1 MASYYYL
8 MSQLPSIMPHADP
21 PLTYTQFKEI
31 ARRFLT
37 DKDAADLEYITLHP
51 MREPVKAHSNL
62 VTAWCRFD
70 RELRLALEQ
79 MRAAKLKWDVP
90 SDVSGEQSSV
100 FDVGA
105 IIRGVSTIDD
115 PLAAEQFLLNARLA
129 AAEQLRRLHYFD
141 SDAVF
146 GYGIVLLL
154 SERASKFKVETGREA
169 YHSVYTQILGERT

>member
-8 MSQLPSIMPHADP
+8 MAQLPSIMPNADP
-21 PLTYTQFKEI
+21 PLTYAQFQEL
-31 ARRFLT
+31 ALRFLN
-37 DKDAADLEYITLHP
+37 DKDAEILQYVTLDP
-51 MREPVKAHSNL
+51 PREPVQTASAL
-62 VTAWCRFD
+62 VTAWCSFE

-79 MRAAKLKWDVP
+79 MRASKLKWEAP
-90 SDVSGEQSSV
+90 PAASASSV

-105 IIRGVSTIDD
+105 IVRGVSAIDD
-115 PLAAEQFLLNARLA
+115 PLAAEQFLMTARLT

-154 SERASKFKVETGREA
+154 SERASKFKVETGREE
-169 YHSVYTQILGERT
+169 YHSIYTQILGERT